1 MAIDPNIPLMARGI
15 DLGQVLTTGL
25 QSAQSIMAMQQM
37 QEEARRRRLMA
48 PYEEQLAKLK
58 LEAAPIKLEEK
69 KLSNQEKMQ
78 LMGIRGNYMVAQK
91 LTPLIAQG
99 KYDEAIKVAEKS
111 KLFADDQTKQTIV
124 SMLKNKDTVGLVSA
138 ITSAE
143 SDALNFGVIKPK
155 EATDVRTAL
164 EKNAEAAGFTPG
176 TPEFRQFVRE
186 QMAKPRGTQ
195 VTVTQGMQ
203 DLPAAVQTKI
213 NDLYDGAAKS
223 ELSSSNYLDL
233 ANRIG
238 ATQFGTSGVAAQ
250 VKDFFVNAV
259 GGDDAETVLR
269 QEFTRARNSEVIK
282 AMPPGP
288 QTDKDVAIFSEG
300 IEKAW
305 ASPQRLQ
312 AFLRGAAKVESI
324 QSQINTAKADWL
336 STNRSLSRAKEAF
349 TSGNYDVAKGES
361 FLDLQRRI
369 VKGQNEIFSQQSM
382 FPATPQPP
390 RPRQGMAIE
399 EIGMD
404 VLNAFVPGTNVVP
417 PPIPTGAAPAAMP
430 APAAPPGF
438 TIRRVRQIGQ

>member
-1 MAIDPNIPLMARGI
+1 MAIDPRIPLMAQAPDTGGAITR
-15 DLGQVLTTGL
+15 GL

-58 LEAAPIKLEEK
+58 LEAAPIELEAQN
-69 KLSNQEKMQ
+69 LSNQEKMQ

-143 SDALNFGVIKPK
+143 SDALRFGVIKPT
-155 EATDVRTAL
+155 ESTDVRTAL

-213 NDLYDGAAKS
+213 NDLYETSSKS
-223 ELSSSNYLDL
+223 ELDSANYLDL

-259 GGDDAETVLR
+259 GGTDAETVLR
-269 QEFTRARNSEVIK
+269 QEFNKARNSQVIK
-282 AMPPGP
+282 SLPPGP
-288 QTDKDVAIFSEG
+288 STDKDISIFSEG
-300 IEKAW
+300 FEKAT
-305 ASPQRLQ
+305 ASPERLQ
-312 AFLRGAAKVESI
+312 AFLRGAAKVQAI
-324 QSQINTAKADWL
+324 DSQIAAAKADWL

-369 VKGQNEIFSQQSM
+369 VKGQNEIFS
-382 FPATPQPP
+382 
-390 RPRQGMAIE
+390 
-399 EIGMD
+399 
-404 VLNAFVPGTNVVP
+404 LNTAVPGTNVVP

>member
-15 DLGQVLTTGL
+15 DLGQVVSTGL
-25 QSAQSIMAMQQM
+25 STAQSLMAMQQM
-37 QEEARRRRLMA
+37 QEEARRRKLLA

-58 LEAAPIKLEEK
+58 LEAAPIELEAQ
-69 KLSNQEKMQ
+69 KLSNQEKVQ
-78 LMGIRGNYMVAQK
+78 LMGVRGNYMVAQK

-99 KYDEAIKVAEKS
+99 KYDEALKIAEKS

-124 SMLKNKDTVGLVSA
+124 SMLQTKDTAGLVSA

-143 SDALNFGVIKPK
+143 SDAINLGVIKPK
-155 EATDVRTAL
+155 EATDVRTTL
-164 EKNAEAAGFTPG
+164 ERNAVAAGFTPG
-176 TPEFRQFVRE
+176 TPEYQQFIRE
-186 QMAKPRGTQ
+186 QLDKSSKGQQITIN
-195 VTVTQGMQ
+195 QGAQ

-213 NDLYDGAAKS
+213 NDLYDAAAKS
-223 ELSSSNYLDL
+223 ELSSSNLIDL

-238 ATQFGTSGVAAQ
+238 AAEFGTTGVAAQ

-259 GGDDAETVLR
+259 GGNDAETVLR
-269 QEFTRARNSEVIK
+269 QEFTRARNSEVLK
-282 AMPPGP
+282 SLPSGP
-288 QTDKDVAIFSEG
+288 STDKDIAIFSEG

-305 ASPQRLQ
+305 ASPERLQ

-324 QSQINTAKADWL
+324 QSQINAAKADWL

-349 TSGNYDVAKGES
+349 TSGNYDVARGES

-369 VKGQNEIFSQQSM
+369 VKSQNEIFSQQSM
-382 FPATPQPP
+382 SPVSSQ
-390 RPRQGMAIE
+390 PRQGMAVD

-404 VLNAFVPGTNVVP
+404 VLNAPLPGANVVP
-417 PPIPTGAAPAAMP
+417 PPIPTGAAPAATP
-430 APAAPPGF
+430 ALAAPPGF

>member
-58 LEAAPIKLEEK
+58 LEAAPIELEEK
-69 KLSNQEKMQ
+69 RLSNQEKMQ
-78 LMGIRGNYMVAQK
+78 LMGVRGNYMMAQK
-91 LTPLIAQG
+91 LTPLIGQG
-99 KYDEAIKVAEKS
+99 KYDEALKIAEKS
-111 KLFADDQTKQTIV
+111 KLFADEQAKKNTI
-124 SMLKNKDTVGLVSA
+124 SMLQNKDVEGLLYSIA
-138 ITSAE
+138 AAE
-143 SDALNFGVIKPK
+143 SDALRFGVIKPT
-155 EATDVRTAL
+155 ESTDVRTAL

-213 NDLYDGAAKS
+213 NDLYEASSKS
-223 ELSSSNYLDL
+223 ELDSANYLDL

-259 GGDDAETVLR
+259 GGTDAETVLR
-269 QEFTRARNSEVIK
+269 QEFNKARNSQVIK
-282 AMPPGP
+282 SLPPGP
-288 QTDKDVAIFSEG
+288 STDKDISIFSEG
-300 IEKAW
+300 FEKAT
-305 ASPQRLQ
+305 ASPERLQ
-312 AFLRGAAKVESI
+312 AFLRGAAKVQAI
-324 QSQINTAKADWL
+324 DSQIAAAKADWL

-369 VKGQNEIFSQQSM
+369 VKGQNEIFSLST
-382 FPATPQPP
+382 A
-390 RPRQGMAIE
+390 
-399 EIGMD
+399 
-404 VLNAFVPGTNVVP
+404 VPGTNVVP

>member
-1 MAIDPNIPLMARGI
+1 MAIDPSIPLNIRQPQGSGAISRGI
-15 DLGQVLTTGL
+15 QN
-25 QSAQSIMAMQQM
+25 AQTLLAIQQM
-37 QEEARRRRLMA
+37 QEERERQRRLQ
-48 PYEEQLAKLK
+48 PYEEQLANLK
-58 LEAAPIKLEEK
+58 LEAAPIELEAQN
-69 KLSNQEKMQ
+69 LSNQEKMQ

-124 SMLKNKDTVGLVSA
+124 SMLKNKDTVGLISA

-213 NDLYDGAAKS
+213 NDLYETSSKS
-223 ELSSSNYLDL
+223 ELDSANYLDL

-259 GGDDAETVLR
+259 GGTDAETVLR
-269 QEFTRARNSEVIK
+269 QEFNKARNSQVIK
-282 AMPPGP
+282 SLPPGP
-288 QTDKDVAIFSEG
+288 STDKDISIFSEG
-300 IEKAW
+300 FEKAT
-305 ASPQRLQ
+305 ASPERLQ
-312 AFLRGAAKVESI
+312 AFLRGAAKVQAI
-324 QSQINTAKADWL
+324 DSQIAAAKADWL

-369 VKGQNEIFSQQSM
+369 VKGQNEIFSLST
-382 FPATPQPP
+382 A
-390 RPRQGMAIE
+390 
-399 EIGMD
+399 
-404 VLNAFVPGTNVVP
+404 VPGINVVP

>member
-1 MAIDPNIPLMARGI
+1 
-15 DLGQVLTTGL
+15 
-25 QSAQSIMAMQQM
+25 
-37 QEEARRRRLMA
+37 
-48 PYEEQLAKLK
+48 
-58 LEAAPIKLEEK
+58 
-69 KLSNQEKMQ
+69 
-78 LMGIRGNYMVAQK
+78 
-91 LTPLIAQG
+91 
-99 KYDEAIKVAEKS
+99 
-111 KLFADDQTKQTIV
+111 
-124 SMLKNKDTVGLVSA
+124 
-138 ITSAE
+138 
-143 SDALNFGVIKPK
+143 
-155 EATDVRTAL
+155 
-164 EKNAEAAGFTPG
+164 
-176 TPEFRQFVRE
+176 
-186 QMAKPRGTQ
+186 MAKPRGTQ

-369 VKGQNEIFSQQSM
+369 VKAQNEIFSQQSM
-382 FPATPQPP
+382 FPVTPQSP
-390 RPRQGMAIE
+390 RPRQGMATQ

-404 VLNAFVPGTNVVP
+404 VLNAFVPGSNVVP

-438 TIRRVRQIGQ
+438 TMRRVRQIGQ

>member
-1 MAIDPNIPLMARGI
+1 MVQAPDIGGAITR
-15 DLGQVLTTGL
+15 GL
-25 QSAQSIMAMQQM
+25 QGAQSLLAMRQM
-37 QEEARRRRLMA
+37 MEERERQKRLA

-58 LEAAPIKLEEK
+58 LEAAPIELEAQR
-69 KLSNQEKMQ
+69 LSNQEKMQ
-78 LMGIRGNYMVAQK
+78 LMGIRGNYMAAQK
-91 LTPLIAQG
+91 LQPLIAQG
-99 KYDEAIKVAEKS
+99 KYDEAAQIAEKS
-111 KLFADDQTKQTIV
+111 KLFSDDQTKQTVV
-124 SMLKNKDTVGLVSA
+124 SMLKNRDTAGLVSA

-143 SDALNFGVIKPK
+143 NDALNFGVIKQK
-155 EATDVRTAL
+155 EAADVRTAL

-176 TPEFRQFVRE
+176 TPEFRQFVRD
-186 QMAKPRGTQ
+186 QLAKPRGTQ

-349 TSGNYDVAKGES
+349 TSGDYDVAPGES

-369 VKGQNEIFSQQSM
+369 VKSQNEIFSQQSM
-382 FPATPQPP
+382 FPVTPQSP
-390 RPRQGMAIE
+390 RPRQGMATE

-430 APAAPPGF
+430 GF
-438 TIRRVRQIGQ
+438 TIRRIRQIGQ